1 MTKTNKLVAS
11 GIVLISTVLLIDHYF
26 QNANFPVFNP
36 TGAIGISQRNI
47 MFQALFLSLFVVIPV
62 FVLTLFITL
71 KYRETNLKA
80 KYTPDWDHN
89 RLIETIWWGIPAILI
104 VILSVITWNS
114 SHQLDPARAISS
126 SNKTIKIQVVALQW
140 KWLFIYPE
148 QQIASVNFLQIPTDT
163 PINFEITADAPMNS
177 FWIPS
182 LGGQIY
188 AMPGMSTHLN
198 LIANEAGSF
207 RGSSAN
213 LSGAGFSNMTFTTR
227 ATSRAEFDDWAAST
241 RRLNTTF
248 TQSEYDLLA
257 VPSNYKKLAFYA
269 MNDSGLYDR
278 VVMKYMMPGYSPMT
292 ANPLYELTNKAAY

>member
-1 MTKTNKLVAS
+1 MTKTNKLVAI
-11 GIVLISTVLLIDHYF
+11 GIVLLSAVLFIEHYF
-26 QNANFPVFNP
+26 QNANFPIFDP
-36 TGAIGISQRNI
+36 AGTIGVSERHI

-62 FVLTLFITL
+62 FGLTLFITL
-71 KYRETNLKA
+71 KYRETNHKA
-80 KYTPDWDHN
+80 KYTPEWDHN
-89 RLIETIWWGIPAILI
+89 RYIEAIWWGIPTILI
-104 VILSVITWNS
+104 IILSTITWNS

-148 QQIASVNFLQIPTDT
+148 QHIASVNFLQIPTDT

-198 LIANEAGSF
+198 LMASKAGNF

-227 ATSRAEFDDWAAST
+227 ATSKAEFDDWAAST
-241 RRLNTTF
+241 SRLNTNF

-257 VPSNYKKLAFYA
+257 VPSIYKKLAFYK
-269 MNDSGLYDR
+269 MSDSELYDR
-278 VVMKYMMPGYSPMT
+278 VVMKYMMPGYSSMST
-292 ANPLYELTNKAAY
+292 NPLYELTNKATY